1 MNKLLVL
8 LLCISMIS
16 ITLAADFTPQG
27 NINLRNYYNL
37 TNAPIVN
44 GTTSNFTMYYGNGS
58 QLTGISLSITNYS
71 SFANSSI
78 YWGVYNLTNSTQFEN
93 SGGKLTIIYSWLTTF
108 IESVFSSK
116 STDDLTE
123 GSTNLYDN
131 QSWNETYA
139 DTIYYGLTNPYSFW
153 NSTFATF
160 NKTYADTLY
169 YGLTNPYS
177 FWNSTF
183 ATFNKTYADTLYYG
197 ITNPYS
203 FWNST
208 FATFNKT
215 YADTI
220 YSPIA
225 EPLSLHLNQ
234 DNWYN
239 DSSGYLYWEG
249 DKITFNQTK
258 LETIYYNVSSVQAIV
273 GTTAGA
279 IGLIQI
285 YDILSY
291 NVTEA
296 SGTPGLD
303 FRMNFTGVE
312 DFNQIVLRYKSS
324 SLENH
329 LMKLQIYDYGSSSWE
344 NYGTGGLVADYTV
357 FSFLVLDAADH
368 ISDGLVQ
375 VRVYTSDNGNTNHKH
390 QFDLVQISKGLGTPS
405 GSEIDPIWTSEKAN
419 YYLLTNPYSFWN
431 STFATFN
438 KTYADTLYYGI
449 TNPFSFYNSTNPQEI
464 VLDTTPQLGG
474 YLDTNGQNI
483 GATDDEIE
491 NIYVATDS
499 RIYFGDGQESSIY
512 YNGTHT
518 IIG

>member
-139 DTIYYGLTNPYSFW
+139 DTI
-153 NSTFATF
+153 
-160 NKTYADTLY
+160 Y